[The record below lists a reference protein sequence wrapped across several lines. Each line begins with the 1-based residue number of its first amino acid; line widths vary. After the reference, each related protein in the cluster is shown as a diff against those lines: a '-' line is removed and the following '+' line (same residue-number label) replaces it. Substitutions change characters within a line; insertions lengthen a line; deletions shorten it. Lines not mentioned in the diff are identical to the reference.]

1 MIQRIVVAFLM
12 VVCSAVA
19 IADTERFVVYRQD
32 VKIGRVIVEIS
43 GNTAK
48 VEFDVKDNGRGPTV
62 AETLSLD
69 ATGLPRSWRITGT
82 QTFGGKIDEFFEKRG
97 DKTSWRDSAGPG
109 NAMGATQL
117 YVAQS
122 ASPWALQLYAR
133 AILRAG
139 TAIDVLPGGTIALTK
154 GERLTLQGRDGEL
167 VVTRYDLTGLEFNPT
182 IMLLDDAQRLIALPS
197 PGGGLIREGFEAE
210 NPRLQKLVAEWQSAR
225 WAEIQRSTAK
235 KFTGPVRIKNVRV
248 FDPVAQQLTGPVAV
262 LVSGRSIS
270 SVQAVDTPAT
280 PGETVIDGAGGTLVP
295 GMFEMHAHL
304 GESGALLNLLAGV
317 TSVRD
322 MGNNNSVLE
331 ALDRR
336 IVAGEVAGP
345 RIVRSGFIEGKSPF
359 SANNGFVV
367 DSEARALETVRWYAA
382 RGYPAIKIYNS
393 INPQWVPAMVAQAH
407 ALGLKVMGHI
417 PAFTTADAMIAS
429 GYDEVTHINQLAL
442 GWIIKPGEDTR
453 TLFRLTALGRLQD
466 LDLDSAPVQST
477 LDAMQDRGIALDPTI
492 GIHENLLLNRDGSV
506 APGARDY
513 FANMPIGVQRDLK
526 QAWSNPDTFGGD
538 AAARVAFDKL
548 MDVLRR
554 AHAKGIFI
562 VPGTDTGGSF
572 TYHRELEL
580 MTQAG
585 FTPAAALSRATLDMA
600 RYLGMEQTTGS
611 IERGKLA
618 DFFLIPGDPT
628 KDIKAIKSISLVA
641 KDGVFYLPSEV
652 YPRLGIKPFVAAPQI
667 ADKQIADK

>member
-12 VVCSAVA
+12 VVCTAA
-19 IADTERFVVYRQD
+19 ALADTERFVVYRQD

-69 ATGLPRSWRITGT
+69 ANGLPGSWRITGT
-82 QTFGGKIDEFFEKRG
+82 QTFGGKIDEFFEKRD
-97 DKTSWRDSAGPG
+97 DKMSWRDSAGPG
-109 NAMGATQL
+109 KAKGATQL

-139 TAIDVLPGGTIALTK
+139 KAINVLPGGTIALTQ
-154 GERLTLQGRDGEL
+154 GERLTLQGKDGEL

-197 PGGGLIREGFEAE
+197 PRGGLIREGFEAE
-210 NPRLQKLVAEWQSAR
+210 NPRLQKLVAEWQSTR

-248 FDPVAQQLTGPVAV
+248 FDPVAQQLIGPVAV
-262 LVSGRSIS
+262 LVNGRSIS
-270 SVQAVDTPAT
+270 SVQAVNTPPT
-280 PGETVIDGAGGTLVP
+280 PDETVIDGAGGTLVP

-304 GESGALLNLLAGV
+304 AESGALLNLLAGV

-359 SANNGFVV
+359 NANNGFVV

-393 INPQWVPAMVAQAH
+393 INPQWVPAMVAEAH
-407 ALGLKVMGHI
+407 ELGLKVMGHI
-417 PAFTTADAMIAS
+417 PAFTTADAMVAS

-453 TLFRLTALGRLQD
+453 TLFRLTALGRLKD

-477 LDAMQDRGIALDPTI
+477 LDAMKDQRIALDPTI

-513 FANMPIGVQRDLK
+513 VANMPIGVQRDLK

-548 MDVLRR
+548 IDVLRR

-580 MTQAG
+580 MTETG
-585 FTPAAALSRATLDMA
+585 FTPAAALSRATLEMA

-641 KDGVFYLPSEV
+641 KDGVFYLPSEA